1 MIRWTERASAD
12 LVSVVE
18 WLDQRNPAAAER
30 LASAVLAAIERL
42 EPHPNLGRRGRAPG
56 TRELVVPRRRNYV
69 VVYRLVAGTVV
80 ILRVLHGKMQWPEA
94 AG

>member
-12 LVSVVE
+12 LVGVVE
-18 WLDQRNPAAAER
+18 WIEQRNPAAAER

-42 EPHPNLGRRGRAPG
+42 ELYPNLGRGGRVPD

-69 VVYRLVAGTVV
+69 VVYRLVPDSVV
-80 ILRVLHGKMQWPEA
+80 ILRVLHGKMQWPDA